1 MKKRI
6 AFTIIV
12 ILAILSG
19 LGIYYFNTYRHQ
31 VAKTSNFE
39 EKQLYTCP
47 MHPQIISD
55 RPGDCPICGMRL
67 VPLKKNGQTVKE
79 EKYPEGLT
87 AISIPKEKA
96 TIIGLTFDEV
106 KLREIFRE
114 IRTTA
119 KIVPDER
126 RIHKITTK
134 ISGWVEKLYIN
145 QTGQYVKK
153 GDPILTIYSPELL
166 AAGEEYLSAV
176 KAYEKSTNISDSK
189 LSNILRDLVEIA
201 KQKLLLLDVSEEQI
215 EKIRTTGKVEKN
227 FTLYSPVSGYVTEKM
242 VVQGQRVM
250 MNEPLMVVAD
260 LSNLWA
266 EIDIY
271 EPDIPFVKIGMP
283 AKLYLSYLPGKEFKG
298 RVNFIYPSLNP
309 ETRTLKVRLE
319 IPNSGLLLKPEMYA
333 EAILKYSIGK
343 KLSVPDTAVIRSGI
357 KDYVFVKGED
367 EHIIPKEVKIGLRS
381 GDNYYEVL
389 SGLEKGDLVVTSA
402 NFLIDSESSLK
413 SALQSVTGTGSS
425 KTPAEH
431 EGHAR

>member
-1 MKKRI
+1 MKRYI
-6 AFTIIV
+6 AIIIV
-12 ILAILSG
+12 LILAILSG
-19 LGIYYFNTYRHQ
+19 LGIYYYKINKHKL
-31 VAKTSNFE
+31 AKASNVE

-67 VPLKKNGQTVKE
+67 VPLKKDDQSAKE

-87 AISIPKEKA
+87 AISISKEKA
-96 TIIGLTFDEV
+96 ALIGLTFEEV
-106 KLREIFRE
+106 KPREIFRE

-134 ISGWVEKLYIN
+134 ISGWVEKLYVN
-145 QTGQYVKK
+145 QTGQYIKK
-153 GDPILTIYSPELL
+153 GDPLLTIYSPELL
-166 AAGEEYLSAV
+166 TAGEEYLSALRAYD
-176 KAYEKSTNISDSK
+176 KAANIADSYLLK
-189 LSNILRDLVEIA
+189 TLKDLVEIA
-201 KQKLLLLDVSEEQI
+201 KEKLILLDVSEEQI
-215 EKIRTTGKVEKN
+215 EKIKNTGKVEKN

-250 MNEPLMVVAD
+250 MNEPLMVVTD
-260 LSNLWA
+260 LSNLWG

-283 AKLYLSYLPGKEFKG
+283 VKLSLSYLPVKEFKG
-298 RVNFIYPSLNP
+298 RVSFIYPSLNS

-319 IPNSGLLLKPEMYA
+319 IPNPGLILKPEMYA
-333 EAILKYSIGK
+333 EATLKYIIGK
-343 KLSVPDTAVIRSGI
+343 RLSVPDTAVIRSGI

-367 EHIIPKEVKIGLRS
+367 EHIIPKEVKVGIRS

-389 SGLEKGDLVVTSA
+389 SGVRKGDLVITSA

-413 SALQSVTGTGSS
+413 SALQSVTGTDSS
-425 KTPAEH
+425 KAPL
-431 EGHAR
+431 

>member
-1 MKKRI
+1 MKKHI
-6 AFTIIV
+6 AIAIV
-12 ILAILSG
+12 IILAILSG
-19 LGIYYFNTYRHQ
+19 LGIYYFRTDKHQ
-31 VAKTSNFE
+31 VAKTSNVE

-67 VPLKKNGQTVKE
+67 VPLKKDGQNVKE

-87 AISIPKEKA
+87 AISVSKEKA
-96 TIIGLTFDEV
+96 NLIGLTFEEV
-106 KLREIFRE
+106 KPREIYRE

-145 QTGQYVKK
+145 QTGQYVNK
-153 GDPILTIYSPELL
+153 GEPILTIYSPELL
-166 AAGEEYLSAV
+166 SAGEEYLSALR
-176 KAYEKSTNISDSK
+176 AYEKSTNISDSK
-189 LSNILRDLVEIA
+189 LSKILGDLVGVA
-201 KQKLLLLDVSEEQI
+201 KEKLLLLDVSEEQI
-215 EKIRTTGKVEKN
+215 EKIRTTGKVEKA
-227 FTLYSPVSGYVTEKM
+227 FTLYSPVSGYVIEKM

-260 LSNLWA
+260 MSNLWA

-271 EPDIPFVKIGMP
+271 EPDIPFVRIGMP
-283 AKLYLSYLPGKEFKG
+283 AKLFLSYLPGKEFKG
-298 RVNFIYPSLNP
+298 RVSFIYPSLNP
-309 ETRTLKVRLE
+309 ETRTLKVRLDV
-319 IPNSGLLLKPEMYA
+319 PNNGLLLKPEMYA
-333 EAILKYSIGK
+333 EATLKYSIGK

-389 SGLEKGDLVVTSA
+389 SGLEKGNLVVTSA

-425 KTPAEH
+425 IAPAEH